1 LDTITVK
8 QWLDA
13 KYLNADSTVLTED
26 IDEISDYIFYAAD
39 NVCVSSSTLD
49 AYYGGTPNDG
59 IEGAASSYLNWGGL
73 GTGPWEIVNVPG
85 IFMNSRT
92 EALIADHDN
101 LKAENNI
108 VYEFPAEDMG
118 FGTDPL
124 PQAAADIYID
134 WNRAQWGVPE
144 VTAPSITPTYFGDWD
159 ATTIVGVE
167 TETSTTGGVTKISDV
182 PEDFSY
188 TKELISNIDGQP
200 IGALHWEDIAY
211 DPAAALAAVKNA
223 YDPQTGVKPVKS
235 EGLFVYPNPVKSVL
249 NVKNGKTA
257 DITIMNLDGRVV
269 KSVKN
274 VSSVSV
280 SDLADGMYTISI
292 KEGNNVSKQKVLI
305 AK

>member
-1 LDTITVK
+1 
-8 QWLDA
+8 
-13 KYLNADSTVLTED
+13 
-26 IDEISDYIFYAAD
+26 
-39 NVCVSSSTLD
+39 
-49 AYYGGTPNDG
+49 
-59 IEGAASSYLNWGGL
+59 
-73 GTGPWEIVNVPG
+73 
-85 IFMNSRT
+85 MNSRT

-188 TKELISNIDGQP
+188 TKEGLTSHIDALP

-211 DPAAALAAVKNA
+211 DPAAALAAVKAAYAGLPNA
-223 YDPQTGVKPVKS
+223 IDPVNA
-235 EGLFVYPNPVKSVL
+235 EGLFVYPNPVKNVL

-292 KEGNNVSKQKVLI
+292 KEGNTLSKQKVLI